1 MNAFT
6 RCRVLRLVHGDSHYS
21 NKTLLAS
28 SFKILSSTVIE
39 YRTHDSVFSNRD
51 FSTKFHVW
59 MKLNIKD
66 NFILHIMQ
74 TIKKNSSSGCKKVGL
89 IVNCIYIHMLT

>member
-1 MNAFT
+1 MFGS
-6 RCRVLRLVHGDSHYS
+6 RRRLFHGESHYS

-66 NFILHIMQ
+66 NFH
-74 TIKKNSSSGCKKVGL
+74 
-89 IVNCIYIHMLT
+89 LTYNADY